1 MPAANTT
8 YHSLL
13 YRHFKEIAAD
23 NFRQIIRFCEDNENK
38 IRYLEFEEYF
48 DFRVAYVNA
57 LFEIGAY
64 KKHLLFVDAVI
75 EMVISHNIQVYNG
88 QDIYRDMLFRKAAS
102 LYNLYDFDKCVYI
115 LRQLIRIDPEDKYA
129 VQLLTVCLRRQSTFL
144 LRLSRALAILLF
156 LATAVIIFIEVM
168 AVRPFFDRYT
178 TDIELLRNL
187 GFVSGLLVLG
197 LGFLYHR
204 LQAYYHVSHF
214 VACVKSEKGC

>member
-1 MPAANTT
+1 LPAANTT

-23 NFRQIIRFCEDNENK
+23 NFRQIIRFCEDNEHK

-156 LATAVIIFIEVM
+156 LVTAVIIFIEVM

-204 LQAYYHVSHF
+204 LQADYHVSHF